1 MSLSPSPE
9 PAPLA
14 VGSKPQWSPAGDYYW
29 DGAKWVL
36 YVPQPTRAPQAS
48 VAPPPSLQQAAFQP
62 NPWIPPPT
70 TQVTVSAGTAF
81 KIGFFGIMGAWAAS
95 LIPAVII
102 WILVAVVFASCIA
115 SLSRSGG

>member
-1 MSLSPSPE
+1 LQAPS
-9 PAPLA
+9 
-14 VGSKPQWSPAGDYYW
+14 
-29 DGAKWVL
+29 
-36 YVPQPTRAPQAS
+36 
-48 VAPPPSLQQAAFQP
+48 AFQT
-62 NPWIPPPT
+62 NPWIAPPT